1 LTQLLPL
8 WCFDLVEDQRRIMGA
23 VGAAGL
29 LPFLKM
35 DRSAPG
41 NRLQPPSSAFRP
53 VWQATAAI
61 LPRQVDL
68 SIAVDVREYVLA
80 T

>member
-1 LTQLLPL
+1 MLA
-8 WCFDLVEDQRRIMGA
+8 FDAAFAALGFELVEDQRRIMGA

-29 LPFLKM
+29 LSLLKV

-53 VWQATAAI
+53 VRQATAA
-61 LPRQVDL
+61 L
-68 SIAVDVREYVLA
+68 LA
-80 T
+80 KASEPFNCR